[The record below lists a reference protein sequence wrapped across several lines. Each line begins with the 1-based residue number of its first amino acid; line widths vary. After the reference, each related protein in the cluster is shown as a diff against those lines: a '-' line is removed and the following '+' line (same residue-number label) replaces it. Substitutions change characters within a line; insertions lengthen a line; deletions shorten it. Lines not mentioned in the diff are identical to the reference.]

1 MNEPENHHARRRDRA
16 EGLAATIAEHG
27 WAVIG
32 VFPTDGNPDMTCCY
46 TVGLSPRSLPEL
58 AVYGLPLNAGA
69 ALLNAAAKS
78 LVERGATWADGE
90 FPTNL
95 TPEHT
100 VIQRITMTD
109 TSDLA
114 EAKNFYNKP
123 ILGLQLVW
131 SDNMGRL
138 PWETG
143 CDPNVAA
150 VQPVRGQHPTAR
162 ELFLAQR
169 LPVENIEEL
178 QALLGAEQG
187 QLHDA
192 DRGVQFDNNNRS
204 RRGAHALLCYVAAR
218 GSGGDDMATLVA
230 DMQADIQ
237 HLCDAIDVDWHEAID
252 KAEST
257 YRAEIFGEL

>member
-1 MNEPENHHARRRDRA
+1 MHAPENHDARRCERHED
-16 EGLAATIAEHG
+16 LAATIAEHG

-32 VFPTDGNPDMTCCY
+32 VFPTEGNPDMTCCY

-58 AVYGLPLNAGA
+58 AVYGLPLNAGT

-90 FPTNL
+90 FPAHL
-95 TPEHT
+95 APEHT

-109 TSDLA
+109 TTDLA

-143 CDPNVAA
+143 CAPDVAA
-150 VQPVRGQHPTAR
+150 VQPVRGQHPAAR

-169 LPVENIEEL
+169 LPIENFEEL
-178 QALLGAEQG
+178 QELLGAEQG
-187 QLHDA
+187 KAHDTDQGA
-192 DRGVQFDNNNRS
+192 QCDNNNRA
-204 RRGAHALLCYVAAR
+204 RRGALALLSYVDEC
-218 GSGGDDMATLVA
+218 GPGGDELATLVA
-230 DMQADIQ
+230 DMLADIQ
-237 HLCDAIDVDWHEAID
+237 HLCDAIDVDWHEAIA